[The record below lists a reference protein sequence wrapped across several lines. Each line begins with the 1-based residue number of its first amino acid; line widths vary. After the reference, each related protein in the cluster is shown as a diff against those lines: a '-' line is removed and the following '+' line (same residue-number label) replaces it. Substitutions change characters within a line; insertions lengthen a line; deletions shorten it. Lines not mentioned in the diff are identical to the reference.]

1 MNTDDADQTQMKDE
15 ETRAPGKHDHL
26 TRRIIGV
33 FYDVYNELGYGF
45 LECVYREAMRLAL
58 VQEGLI
64 VSVEVPVPVEFRGV
78 VIGTFRADLVV
89 NDAVLIELKS
99 CDSLLRE
106 HESQTVHYLRATK
119 IEVALLMNFGRS
131 ARFKRLVMDN
141 IIKQPKRESVESVL
155 IGVKPFAEVPKVI
168 S

>member
-1 MNTDDADQTQMKDE
+1 MNTDDTDPGQMKDE
-15 ETRAPGKHDHL
+15 EIRPPGKHDPI

-58 VQEGLI
+58 AQDGLI

-78 VIGTFRADLVV
+78 VVGIFRADLVV

-106 HESQTVHYLRATK
+106 HESQTLHYLRATK
-119 IEVALLMNFGRS
+119 IEVALLMNFGRT

-141 IIKQPKRESVESVL
+141 SIKQPKRKSVESVL
-155 IGVKPFAEVPKVI
+155 IGVKPLEVPKVT